1 MKNEHVKTN
10 PSSAKSREPP
20 GAVRTPCETKE
31 EDLDMTEEGGG
42 EKRRRCGDDHKTV

>member
-20 GAVRTPCETKE
+20 GAVRTPYETKE
-31 EDLDMTEEGGG
+31 EDPDIKEGGG
-42 EKRRRCGDDHKTV
+42 AKKEAVRR